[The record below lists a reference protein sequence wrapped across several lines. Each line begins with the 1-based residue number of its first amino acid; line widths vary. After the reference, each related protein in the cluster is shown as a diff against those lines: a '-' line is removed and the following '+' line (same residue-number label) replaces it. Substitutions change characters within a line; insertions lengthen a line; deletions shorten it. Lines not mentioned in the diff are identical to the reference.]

1 MMTMDW
7 KDWDAY
13 KLGIIDEN
21 GKRQRNVKLDSDE
34 KKSAYTPFIRLAANL
49 KRLVSNIPGGGSK
62 LGSFASALFL
72 IKEKVGQKGIESIC
86 EKFHVDVLDFLNE
99 KNEWFI
105 LDEKQLS
112 PGIYRVKNPKL
123 LNVSCAE
130 MVWPKDQ
137 VRIQD
142 DCYPV
147 GDVFGV
153 EAALNILDL
162 KLEKKHWPIIKPFL
176 IFLNYIKNDQYTGI
190 VMDPNVVDALR
201 KI

>member
-1 MMTMDW
+1 MGLIKRAADLAYTFRFISMMAMDW

-21 GKRQRNVKLDSDE
+21 GKRLRDVKLDSDE
-34 KKSAYTPFIRLAANL
+34 KKSAYTPFVRLAANL
-49 KRLVSNIPGGGSK
+49 KRLVAKVPGGGSR

-72 IKEKVGQKGIESIC
+72 IKEKVGEKGIKSIC
-86 EKFHVDVLDFLNE
+86 EEMNIEVLDFLNE
-99 KNEWFI
+99 KNEWFL

-112 PGIYRVKNPKL
+112 PGIYKVTNPKL
-123 LNVSCAE
+123 LNGSCAE

-142 DCYPV
+142 DCFPV

-153 EAALNILDL
+153 DIYEATHVNTDKQVYVTAS
-162 KLEKKHWPIIKPFL
+162 EL
-176 IFLNYIKNDQYTGI
+176 I
-190 VMDPNVVDALR
+190 R
-201 KI
+201 

>member
-1 MMTMDW
+1 MGIIKRAADLAYTFRCIRMMAMDW
-7 KDWDAY
+7 KSWDAY

-21 GKRQRNVKLDSDE
+21 GKRQRNVKLDNDE

-72 IKEKVGQKGIESIC
+72 IKEKVGEKGIKTIC
-86 EKFHVDVLDFLNE
+86 KEMDIDVLDFLNE
-99 KNEWFI
+99 KNEWF
-105 LDEKQLS
+105 LLEEKQLS
-112 PGIYRVKNPKL
+112 PGIYKVQNPKL
-123 LNVSCAE
+123 LNGSCAE

-137 VRIQD
+137 IRIKD

-153 EAALNILDL
+153 DIYEALHVNTN
-162 KLEKKHWPIIKPFL
+162 KPVYVTASEL
-176 IFLNYIKNDQYTGI
+176 I
-190 VMDPNVVDALR
+190 R
-201 KI
+201 